1 MSAPCAILVLNVYSR
16 YPCGIC
22 VKLRNVAGLFR
33 KDDDDLPQWLHLIQD
48 LFVLMTVDSP
58 SGMFKQEFPFTIN
71 TFFRGRIMSQ
81 KKSLKN
87 RAIGILSSVKCS
99 LSTWGYKFASL
110 TLDNTEQYCKT
121 KEGSKTWHYSSHH
134 RPQLD
139 SYVISVNCS

>member
-1 MSAPCAILVLNVYSR
+1 MAPSDI
-16 YPCGIC
+16 G
-22 VKLRNVAGLFR
+22 
-33 KDDDDLPQWLHLIQD
+33 
-48 LFVLMTVDSP
+48 FVRLMTVDSP

-110 TLDNTEQYCKT
+110 TLDNTEQYWKT
-121 KEGSKTWHYSSHH
+121 KEGSKLGIIVLITDRSLT
-134 RPQLD
+134 RT
-139 SYVISVNCS
+139 SYLSIVLKSKGQCPIAYRMLQSCVL